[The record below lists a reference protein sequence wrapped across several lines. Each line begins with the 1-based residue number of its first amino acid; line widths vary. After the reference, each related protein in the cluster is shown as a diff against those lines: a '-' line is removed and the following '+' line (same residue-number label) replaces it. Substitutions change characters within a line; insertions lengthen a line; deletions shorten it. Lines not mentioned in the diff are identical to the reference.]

1 MLNVDIGVTEHL
13 GHVLD
18 AHTISETHRGRICKY
33 QMKNAPHTN

>member
-18 AHTISETHRGRICKY
+18 AHTISETHRGRIRVPGRMDIK
-33 QMKNAPHTN
+33 